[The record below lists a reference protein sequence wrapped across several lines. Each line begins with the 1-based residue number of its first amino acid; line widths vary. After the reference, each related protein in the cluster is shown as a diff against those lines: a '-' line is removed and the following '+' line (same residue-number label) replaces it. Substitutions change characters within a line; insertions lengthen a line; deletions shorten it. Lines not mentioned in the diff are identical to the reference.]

1 MCSGASHTVACSPT
15 RQVSPLPP
23 PRPLG
28 PAAAAPAGS
37 PRSLGRRRQAWLS
50 HRVGQPKCEGISHEY
65 VPRVT
70 RSQHRAN
77 PVPPVKK
84 NCSEPAAD
92 SADSADGAGGADGA
106 DGADGAFHSRA
117 RHGGR
122 PGGAGG
128 PEAAV
133 CKTEKNRSAP
143 HGRTGPPRL
152 VTVRWG
158 QSPRLSRLTAQG
170 PAGHTPGHQSGEGNG
185 KGPVKSRCQPRPRAP
200 GSAGLRG
207 CGGRDSAFLRSSR
220 GAGLVRTLAQAPTH
234 RARGRHAMRG
244 VDRRAAAVPTR
255 SGERGVRLPPPPAP
269 AHAWPVAS
277 VTSAPPRG
285 ARTCSGPGL
294 ALQ

>member
-1 MCSGASHTVACSPT
+1 MVPALCAQGRVTQSLVHPHDKSPPYPHPAPWGR
-15 RQVSPLPP
+15 RQPH
-23 PRPLG
+23 RQG
-28 PAAAAPAGS
+28 R

-50 HRVGQPKCEGISHEY
+50 HRVGQPKCKGISHEY

-92 SADSADGAGGADGA
+92 SADSADGANGA

-128 PEAAV
+128 PRGCCV
-133 CKTEKNRSAP
+133 QNREESQRSP
-143 HGRTGPPRL
+143 QQNWTPRL

-170 PAGHTPGHQSGEGNG
+170 PAGHTPGHQSGEGG
-185 KGPVKSRCQPRPRAP
+185 GERPVKSRCQPRPRAP

-207 CGGRDSAFLRSSR
+207 CGG
-220 GAGLVRTLAQAPTH
+220 
-234 RARGRHAMRG
+234 
-244 VDRRAAAVPTR
+244 
-255 SGERGVRLPPPPAP
+255 
-269 AHAWPVAS
+269 
-277 VTSAPPRG
+277 
-285 ARTCSGPGL
+285 PGL
-294 ALQ
+294 CISKKFAGRWAGQDSRPSTDTQSAWTARDARC

>member
-1 MCSGASHTVACSPT
+1 MILKHIAAPPGTGLGPRSVCSGASHTVACSST

-50 HRVGQPKCEGISHEY
+50 HRVGQPKCKGISHEY

-92 SADSADGAGGADGA
+92 SADSADSAGGAGGVGGADSADGA
-106 DGADGAFHSRA
+106 GGAFHSRA

-128 PEAAV
+128 LEAAV
-133 CKTEKNRSAP
+133 CKTEKNHSAP
-143 HGRTGPPRL
+143 HSRTGPPRL

-170 PAGHTPGHQSGEGNG
+170 PAGHTPGHQSGEGDG

-207 CGGRDSAFLRSSR
+207 CGG
-220 GAGLVRTLAQAPTH
+220 
-234 RARGRHAMRG
+234 
-244 VDRRAAAVPTR
+244 
-255 SGERGVRLPPPPAP
+255 
-269 AHAWPVAS
+269 
-277 VTSAPPRG
+277 
-285 ARTCSGPGL
+285 PGL
-294 ALQ
+294 CISKKFAGRWAGQDSRPSTDTQSAWTARDARC